1 MSENR
6 LPDYL
11 DHIRQAA
18 EDACSFVDGLGK
30 EDFLADKRTQSAV
43 VMSLVVIGE
52 AATKVM
58 DRYAGFTDEHPEVP
72 EHARNAYPHLAW
84 LLRNQPGSDVR

>member
-18 EDACSFVDGLGK
+18 EDACSFVEGLGK
-30 EDFLADKRTQSAV
+30 EDYS
-43 VMSLVVIGE
+43 SVIKILERE
-52 AATKVM
+52 ARLPA
-58 DRYAGFTDEHPEVP
+58 P
-72 EHARNAYPHLAW
+72 
-84 LLRNQPGSDVR
+84 